1 MSTQLENIQESS
13 PLLEER
19 KLEADMRIREIEIAL
34 KRDQLATQ
42 KAPDM
47 KTKWSPSATTIL
59 VAVAGMVASA
69 IGAPL
74 QVQSTREL
82 ERSKF
87 EGNLI
92 LKVIETGD
100 LDQAAKNLRF
110 LVKAG
115 FITDDSG
122 KISKLLDTPDAIP
135 FLPSREGLPDLS
147 TIKLPEE
154 RFYKLGDAAK
164 KYFEKG
170 HLDEAKK
177 YAEEQNTLLP
187 QFKNNWNYGNA
198 VQDINLVLGRIAVQ
212 QDRIVDA
219 KRYLLLAGHTPG
231 SPQLDT
237 FGPNVS
243 LASDLIKKGEREI
256 VLEYF
261 ELCRKFWKLE
271 DGRLDKWK
279 SAVQAG
285 QTPDFGAN
293 LVY

>member
-69 IGAPL
+69 IGALL

-122 KISKLLDTPDAIP
+122 KISKLLDKPDAIP
-135 FLPSREGLPDLS
+135 FLPSREGLPELS
-147 TIKLPEE
+147 PITEE
-154 RFYKLGDAAK
+154 RFYKLGDDAK
-164 KYFEKG
+164 KYFKKG
-170 HLDEAKK
+170 RLDEAKQS
-177 YAEEQNTLLP
+177 AEEQNTLLP
-187 QFKNNWNYGNA
+187 QLKNNWNYGNA
-198 VQDINLVLGRIAVQ
+198 VQDINLVLGRIAVK
-212 QDRIVDA
+212 QDRIADA
-219 KRYLLLAGHTPG
+219 KRYLLLAGQTPG

-243 LASDLIKKGEREI
+243 LASDLIKKGEREV
-256 VLEYF
+256 VLKYF